1 MAKVEEVLAAQV
13 DESALKDKWEGGQL
27 ALYLGKERCAV
38 VGIVDEVIE
47 VSLVDSALKIFCH
60 PDELRILPKALL
72 DIPPAAVEL
81 EWRGDMEAVEVGGR
95 VEGQL
100 VKDPASGLLIL
111 EPA

>member
-1 MAKVEEVLAAQV
+1 MP
-13 DESALKDKWEGGQL
+13 KD
-27 ALYLGKERCAV
+27 
-38 VGIVDEVIE
+38 
-47 VSLVDSALKIFCH
+47 
-60 PDELRILPKALL
+60 LL